1 MELFVCVINKPELL
15 DDVLTGLL
23 EAGVGGCTI
32 VDSHGMGKFISQ
44 DIPIFSGF
52 KSLFAGARESNYMIF
67 SVIKEKE
74 TMDTAIDIVTQ
85 IYGSFDEPN
94 SGILFTLPISR
105 CLGLSGEKA

>member
-1 MELFVCVINKPELL
+1 MELFICVINKPELL

-23 EAGVGGCTI
+23 EAGVPGCTV

-52 KSLFAGARESNYMIF
+52 KSLFAGARESNNMIF

-74 TMDTAIDIVTQ
+74 TLDMAIDIVTK

-94 SGILFTLPISR
+94 SGILFTVPVSR
-105 CLGLSGEKA
+105 CLGLSGEND